1 MLSIFFK
8 NVFYIFKNA
17 FYIFSFFKEVF
28 LFKRVLKQPD
38 RKEYSNLK
46 GSVITM
52 ACHSF
57 FSIQSKKGGMLC
69 HVK

>member
-1 MLSIFFK
+1 MLFIFLKMLFIFFK
-8 NVFYIFKNA
+8 ML
-17 FYIFSFFKEVF
+17 FSFFKEVF